1 MSSSPHVLTTPAYF
15 PTGLERL
22 LFEFDTLMTRGMGR
36 LTCKG
41 LQAALFNLGLK
52 VESPSNMQRLWGA
65 LAAGLGLSGQAS
77 SLDIMGLANLLNAP
91 AERVARPVPDD
102 TPRQAM
108 YLG

>member
-1 MSSSPHVLTTPAYF
+1 MSTHAYIL
-15 PTGLERL
+15 TGLERL
-22 LFEFDTLMTRGMGR
+22 LLDFDTLTIRGIGR

-52 VESPSNMQRLWGA
+52 VESHGNMQRLWDA

-91 AERVARPVPDD
+91 AERVARPVPND
-102 TPRQAM
+102 TPRQTM